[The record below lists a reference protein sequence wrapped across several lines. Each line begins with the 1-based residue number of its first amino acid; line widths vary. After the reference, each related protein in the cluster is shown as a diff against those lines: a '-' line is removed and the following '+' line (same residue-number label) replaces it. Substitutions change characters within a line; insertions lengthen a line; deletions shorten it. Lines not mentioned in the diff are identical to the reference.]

1 METKLSQLEPGEKF
15 RHIVTVLHT
24 VNTLP
29 QQNVFDKYGT
39 DTLFDIKMVTTD
51 KHNRKSGLG
60 TELLK
65 RSMEFARVMG
75 FKGCKT
81 EATGRCLQ
89 HMRVFSLLKIVFC
102 LI

>member
-1 METKLSQLEPGEKF
+1 MDPTDKF

-29 QQNVFDKYGT
+29 KDNVFDKMET
-39 DTLFDIKMVTTD
+39 ETLFDIKMVTTD
-51 KHNRKSGLG
+51 KHNRKAGLG

-65 RSMEFARVMG
+65 RSMEFAQVLG

-81 EATGRCLQ
+81 EATGEFPL
-89 HMRVFSLLKIVFC
+89 
-102 LI
+102 